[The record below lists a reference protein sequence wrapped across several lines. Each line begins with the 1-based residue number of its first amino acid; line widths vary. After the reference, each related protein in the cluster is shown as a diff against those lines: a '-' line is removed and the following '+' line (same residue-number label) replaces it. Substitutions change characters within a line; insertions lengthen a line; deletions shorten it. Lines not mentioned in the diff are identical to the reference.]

1 VNILIMQRFDVAA
14 ANGPPSPVAT
24 VNGVKTEPSHTATSN
39 GKRPS
44 PATDSSSASSPR
56 PAKKQHR
63 SQPSMEDLDA
73 AYAARLQAEENGRAR
88 TTRGGAK
95 GGSAGGSK
103 KGSPAKRE
111 GKPKKRKSKSKAKVE
126 SGEES
131 DADGERKEE
140 KERKGGFHVSFAAE
154 LARLLTRQKP
164 MLLSTP
170 LAELLGEQTVRH
182 LRASVRK
189 LTVAALPPADGQ
201 AAVGVHQGARPAGPE
216 RQAADC
222 VRRAAAQRVQD
233 GARAHVHDEPDPEP
247 EPVRCGRVMNCLAC
261 SALAVQ
267 ALRVSRALHSG
278 AFCLI
283 SATDGL
289 AASK

>member
-1 VNILIMQRFDVAA
+1 MQRFDVAA
-14 ANGPPSPVAT
+14 ANGPPSPVAA
-24 VNGVKTEPSHTATSN
+24 VNGVKTEPSHTTTSNGRRPPRAATTN

-131 DADGERKEE
+131 EADGERKEE
-140 KERKGGFHVSFAAE
+140 KERKGGFHVSFTME
-154 LARLLTRQKP
+154 RVRLLTRQKP

-170 LAELLGEQTVRH
+170 LAELLGEQTVRA
-182 LRASVRK
+182 LRVGGRR

-201 AAVGVHQGARPAGPE
+201 AALGVHQGARPAGPE

-247 EPVRCGRVMNCLAC
+247 EPVRGRRVMYSLCMFGVGCPGVA
-261 SALAVQ
+261 
-267 ALRVSRALHSG
+267 G
-278 AFCLI
+278 
-283 SATDGL
+283 
-289 AASK
+289 